1 MQDGNSF
8 LLQIR
13 LNFIVDR
20 TSGTDK
26 KPQYLSRWK
35 GSNQLLLVAIGFCL
49 VLSSAAEPY
58 LKGSAALTFL
68 SGCILI
74 HQFMRKWCKNW
85 CSTPLFINKAAYG

>member
-20 TSGTDK
+20 TSGT
-26 KPQYLSRWK
+26 
-35 GSNQLLLVAIGFCL
+35 GTVAFYL

-74 HQFMRKWCKNW
+74 HQFIRKWCKNW